1 MFSGSPIQYSSWKSS
16 FWAERGGILS
26 ATIFFLALLSFAQQN
41 PSEDRSSSRR
51 PSLFAEAET
60 LLAQGRIAEAKEK
73 TLEQLKRNPAST
85 EGLNLLGIIDSND
98 KDYNDARDAFEQAIK
113 INPRSTETHN
123 NLASL
128 YVSEDKPDLAKK
140 EFQKVLSIAPDDRAA
155 HYNLGLLLMSEGSPA
170 KAIPHFLQVR
180 PQDTSTRFN
189 LVRAYLQ
196 TGRTTD
202 ALRTASDLSAEK
214 KDDIRLHFTLGQLL
228 AEGKQYKP
236 AQLELEKAHALQ
248 PETFEILSTL
258 GEVYLQ
264 LGEYPKAELV
274 LSRALKLKP
283 DSLQAL
289 YLLAEVYSEQSRP
302 VDALDLLVRGHKLAP
317 ENTNIILSMAR
328 VSMSQNYFEDAIPL
342 LESGVKLAPE
352 RADLH
357 AALGESY
364 FMSSKTEKALAE
376 FTKLLELEPSARSY
390 AFMGLAYRY
399 LGRFEEARKYFQDG
413 LKRDPHNL
421 ACLFGIGFIEER
433 QGNTGRAEQLF
444 LAVLHEN
451 PNFADALLELANLR
465 TQDKKFA
472 QAAELLRKYVQVSD
486 APASGYYKL
495 AMIERDMHET
505 AASERDLN
513 VFRTLSKASTGP
525 HYSHLF
531 DYLDSRSNLSPR
543 QRNELDI
550 SELTAEIQKH
560 PGQPQDLYLLT
571 EAYLKLG
578 KTDEAR
584 QTIRQLDQIS
594 ADDYR
599 TQTGIGVLV
608 ARYGLYDDA
617 IQHFLIAGRA
627 NPDSDDVKFDLAH
640 AYFRKGLYSDAL
652 MATRKV
658 SPSGR
663 QDDSYLALLGD
674 IYAHLGDDAKSI
686 EIFQDA
692 INRNPDNDQ
701 YYLSLTLIELRNE
714 NITEAELT
722 LKKGLR
728 RVPGSGKLLWGLGLI
743 SVLQGNIS
751 EAADRLERAVDLL
764 PEWAGSYS
772 TLGAFYYETGQ
783 IDKAREVLNRFK
795 GSNAAGLDVGRIEEA
810 LSRAQA
816 GSGAAKNGISMEA
829 RQQLLQ
835 LALAIADRTL

>member
-1 MFSGSPIQYSSWKSS
+1 MFTGSPIQYPSWKSS
-16 FWAERGGILS
+16 SLAGRGWILS
-26 ATIFFLALLSFAQQN
+26 ATISFLALLSSAQQN
-41 PSEDRSSSRR
+41 STGSRSYSGLSS
-51 PSLFAEAET
+51 PFVEAET
-60 LLAQGRIAEAKEK
+60 LLAQGRIAEAKQK
-73 TLEQLKRNPAST
+73 TLEQLKRKPASI
-85 EGLNLLGIIDSND
+85 EGLNLLGIIESND
-98 KDYNDARDAFEQAIK
+98 KDYNGARDAFEQALK
-113 INPRSTETHN
+113 INPRSTQTHN

-128 YVSEDKPDLAKK
+128 YVAEGKPDLARK
-140 EFQKVLSIAPDDRAA
+140 EFQKVLSIAPANRAA
-155 HYNLGLLLMSEGSPA
+155 NYNLGLLLMSEGSPA
-170 KAIPHFLQVR
+170 KAIPHFLQVHPR
-180 PQDTSTRFN
+180 DTSTGFN

-196 TGRTTD
+196 AGHTTD
-202 ALRTASDLSAEK
+202 ALRTASNLSAEE

-236 AQLELEKAHALQ
+236 AQLELEKANALQ
-248 PETFEILSTL
+248 PETFEILCKL

-264 LGEYPKAELV
+264 LGDDSKAELV

-289 YLLAEVYSEQSRP
+289 FLLADVYSELSRP
-302 VDALDLLVRGHKLAP
+302 VDALDLLVRGHKQAP
-317 ENTNIILSMAR
+317 ENTDIILAMAR

-352 RADLH
+352 RPDLH

-364 FMSSKTEKALAE
+364 FMSGRTEKALAE
-376 FTKLLELEPSARSY
+376 FSKLLELEPSARTD

-399 LGRFEEARKYFQDG
+399 LGRFEEARKYFEDG

-421 ACLFGIGFIEER
+421 ACLFGTGSIEER
-433 QGNTGRAEQLF
+433 QGNTRHAEELF
-444 LAVLHEN
+444 VAVLREN

-465 TQDKKFA
+465 TQDKKFTD
-472 QAAELLRKYVQVSD
+472 AAELLRKYVQVSND
-486 APASGYYKL
+486 PTSGYYKL
-495 AMIERDMHET
+495 AMVERDLHET
-505 AASERDLN
+505 AAAERDLN
-513 VFRTLSKASTGP
+513 VFRTLSKAATGP

-531 DYLDSRSNLSPR
+531 DYLDSRSHLTPR

-550 SELTAEIQKH
+550 AELNAEIQKH
-560 PGQPQDLYLLT
+560 PGHPQDLYLLS
-571 EAYLKLG
+571 EAYLKIG

-594 ADDYR
+594 AADYR
-599 TQTGIGVLV
+599 TQTGIGVLL
-608 ARYGLYDDA
+608 ARYGSYDDA
-617 IQHFLIAGRA
+617 IQHFFVAERA

-640 AYFRKGLYSDAL
+640 AYFRKGLYSEAL
-652 MATRKV
+652 MAAQKV
-658 SPSGR
+658 SISGR
-663 QDDSYLALLGD
+663 LDDRYLALLGD
-674 IYAHLGDDAKSI
+674 IYAHLGDDAKSM

-701 YYLSLTLIELRNE
+701 YYLSLTLIELRNG
-714 NITEAELT
+714 NITDAEVT
-722 LKKGLR
+722 LRKGLS
-728 RVPGSGKLLWGLGLI
+728 RVPGSGKLLWGSGLI
-743 SVLQGNIS
+743 SVLRGNTS

-795 GSNAAGLDVGRIEEA
+795 GSNAGGLDVGRIEEA
-810 LSRAQA
+810 LSRVPASSA
-816 GSGAAKNGISMEA
+816 AAKNGIPIEA